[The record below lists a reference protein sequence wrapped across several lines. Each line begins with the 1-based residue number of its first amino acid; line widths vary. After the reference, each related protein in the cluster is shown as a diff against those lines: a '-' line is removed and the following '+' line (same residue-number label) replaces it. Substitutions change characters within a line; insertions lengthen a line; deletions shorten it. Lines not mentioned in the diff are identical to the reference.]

1 MSFNSR
7 KDAIYGVFAGSDS
20 DEDDMESD
28 DYNSESSTD
37 FPSNNNKRKK
47 HKKSFKSKKGKKH
60 LKNNNDDDDNR
71 EVMFVPQT
79 SKIIETMNSS
89 VEEEEE
95 REAIEKE
102 KQNLIQKESDEVLDA
117 FEDAIHSATITK
129 PTSTATT
136 MSNNQF
142 RDFLMQG
149 DENHNHIDESIN
161 PTAIIRE
168 SANTLSAKEKS
179 ANLPAVSLNSLGT
192 WEKHTKGIGSKLL
205 QKFGFKGRLG
215 ANESG
220 VSKAIEVVVRPNGL
234 GLGFGDF
241 KEATVSKTN
250 REIEAEWR
258 GVPKKPTEDEEEEEE
273 EARRRGRHGKNQRS
287 NTDTNGRSEI
297 EKIAESKS
305 WKKSAGKKQLQTATE
320 ILVQQAQEL
329 ERAASKKQVII
340 DMRYQDV
347 RVLTDLTKGK
357 STK

>member
-7 KDAIYGVFAGSDS
+7 NNDAIYGVFADSDS
-20 DEDDMESD
+20 DGNVESDD

-37 FPSNNNKRKK
+37 FPSKRKK
-47 HKKSFKSKKGKKH
+47 HKKSFKKGRKH
-60 LKNNNDDDDNR
+60 LKNDDER
-71 EVMFVPQT
+71 EVMFVPQSSNPT
-79 SKIIETMNSS
+79 NSNDF
-89 VEEEEE
+89 
-95 REAIEKE
+95 EKE
-102 KQNLIQKESDEVLDA
+102 SEEKDNGDDFQNDGDEVILDA
-117 FEDAIHSATITK
+117 FQDAIDSATSK
-129 PTSTATT
+129 PVSL
-136 MSNNQF
+136 SNNHF
-142 RDFLMQG
+142 RDFLMQP
-149 DENHNHIDESIN
+149 DEHVIAQSNDQFTNN
-161 PTAIIRE
+161 E
-168 SANTLSAKEKS
+168 SANALSAKEKL
-179 ANLPAVSLNSLGT
+179 ANLPAVSVQSLGT

-258 GVPKKPTEDEEEEEE
+258 GVPLKPTEEEEEE
-273 EARRRGRHGKNQRS
+273 EERRKGRQGKKQRS
-287 NTDTNGRSEI
+287 NIDGGRSEI

-329 ERAASKKQVII
+329 ERAANKKQVII

-357 STK
+357 